1 MEHMMHRRMTVAVAA
16 LLFAAACQHEPTG
29 GGATTNEVMLAQNAQ
44 IIADN
49 VAASREG
56 GTNCEG
62 WFRRVVDTLR
72 STDDPV
78 ALAYLDSA
86 RINRDSARAAW
97 ERGDTTAARAFRKA
111 AFRDLLSAVI
121 ELFPN
126 APERTGAA
134 VDTAVAR
141 IEQFLGDRDAPRIR
155 ALLAHVKDLRAQADS
170 ALGAGDKVTALAL
183 NLRSMQI
190 LHRLREHVE
199 EHHEDHD
206 EVADGEMEQVGD

>member
-1 MEHMMHRRMTVAVAA
+1 MHKRLTVAVAA
-16 LLFAAACQHEPTG
+16 LVFAAACQREPTSN
-29 GGATTNEVMLAQNAQ
+29 ASTDEVMLAQNAQ

-49 VAASREG
+49 VAASRSG

-78 ALAYLDSA
+78 AIAYLDSA

-121 ELFPN
+121 ELFPD
-126 APERTGAA
+126 APQKTGAA
-134 VDTAVAR
+134 VDSAVAR
-141 IEQFLGDRDAPRIR
+141 IENFLGTRDAPRIR
-155 ALLAHVKDLRAQADS
+155 ALLAHVDSLRTEADS
-170 ALGAGDKVTALAL
+170 ALNAGDKVTALAL

-190 LHRLREHVE
+190 LHRLREHIE

-206 EVADGEMEQVGD
+206 AVADGEMEEVGD